1 MPYPTPSTPTL
12 LDISTNDFI
21 NYKGVK
27 YAVASVVSTTDHGE
41 QQYSA
46 IVTITVTQQTITLN
60 LTNADTVLS
69 HVNIDQAGTA
79 HAHWRQS
86 ENA

>member
-12 LDISTNDFI
+12 LQISTNDFV

-27 YAVASVVSTTDHGE
+27 YAIASVVSVTDNGE

-46 IVTITVTQQTITLN
+46 IVTITVGQQTVTLN
-60 LTNADTVLS
+60 LTNADTIVS
-69 HVNIDQAGTA
+69 HVNIDQAGVA